1 MLAAPLVS
9 RPGGAERVAGS
20 AGGGGGLA
28 GGEHYSLSPSFLAY
42 SPPPPRAARIFV
54 CLLLDT
60 QLTALLQL
68 SLPPANPKVPTVPGA
83 H

>member
-9 RPGGAERVAGS
+9 RPGGAEPVVGS

-28 GGEHYSLSPSFLAY
+28 GGEHYSLSPCFLAY

-68 SLPPANPKVPTVPGA
+68 SLPPANPKVPPVPGA